1 MLAGIDGEAEAV
13 ERPLGRARIAEAD
26 VAELDLALDIAA
38 ASAPRPPGPSGGIC
52 IISLIWR

>member
-1 MLAGIDGEAEAV
+1 MLAGLDGEAEPV

-26 VAELDLALDIAA
+26 VAELDLALDSRLSFS
-38 ASAPRPPGPSGGIC
+38 ASPSGPSGGIC